1 MIGKRWATT
10 VVAVVAVGALSGCG
24 NTAGSTDYWTKVQMV
39 DVNGRQVPC
48 VIWKSYNVG
57 GISCDWSAK

>member
-1 MIGKRWATT
+1 MSVKRFTAAAIAI
-10 VVAVVAVGALSGCG
+10 VAVVTLAGCG
-24 NTAGSTDYWTKVQMV
+24 SQAGSTDYWTKVEIV

-57 GISCDWSAK
+57 GISCDWTAR